1 MVGNPPQTSRMANN
15 YRDKPED
22 ANSHQVLEMEQ
33 GKLLGTGEG
42 PPLSEVCDVLA
53 MLLVLPLTT
62 CSEVAVSGS
71 QNLVGIGCPGA
82 CFNQHV
88 GLSNW
93 VTDHATH
100 SPSFLLKWP
109 TGKVSD
115 RPTEHQTI
123 LLWANSMRRW
133 SIAQLDSPPPPPQKK
148 THKNLFTPLKSFL
161 TLFFNYAQLLRYYLL
176 IQKGNLSTCLGTTA
190 CCTSSI
196 LDRNNNIQGCQSSAE
211 RRKSV
216 VLAPKY

>member
-1 MVGNPPQTSRMANN
+1 
-15 YRDKPED
+15 
-22 ANSHQVLEMEQ
+22 
-33 GKLLGTGEG
+33 
-42 PPLSEVCDVLA
+42 

-93 VTDHATH
+93 ATDHATH

-133 SIAQLDSPPPPPQKK
+133 SIAQLDSPPPPPQKNPQK
-148 THKNLFTPLKSFL
+148 FVYPLKSFL
-161 TLFFNYAQLLRYYLL
+161 TLFFNYAQLLRYW
-176 IQKGNLSTCLGTTA
+176 
-190 CCTSSI
+190 
-196 LDRNNNIQGCQSSAE
+196 LDNNNKYKSTNTK
-211 RRKSV
+211 RKS
-216 VLAPKY
+216 LYMSWNNCLLYLFNLGQKQ